1 MTKLFHFDIKQTN
14 AYHAQVEAESEEAAM
29 QQMKEKYKQLLCP
42 TNSTCSEQVPEDEFE
57 CVFSY
62 PFTIDNVSEG
72 NFV

>member
-1 MTKLFHFDIKQTN
+1 MTKLFHFDIKQTH

-42 TNSTCSEQVPEDEFE
+42 NKCTGSEPVPEDEFE

>member
-14 AYHAQVEAESEEAAM
+14 AYHVQVEAEDKEAAM
-29 QQMKEKYKQLLCP
+29 QQMKERYEQLLCP
-42 TNSTCSEQVPEDEFE
+42 TNNTCSEQVPEDEFE